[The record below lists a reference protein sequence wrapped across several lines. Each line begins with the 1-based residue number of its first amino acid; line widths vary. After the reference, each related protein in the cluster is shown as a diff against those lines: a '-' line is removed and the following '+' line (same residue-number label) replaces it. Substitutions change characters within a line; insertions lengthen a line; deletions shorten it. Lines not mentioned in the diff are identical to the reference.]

1 MVREGGRVGAMH
13 NKDEEILMATAT
25 AVPALVSI
33 EEYLASSYEP
43 DLEYVDGVLEEKNM
57 GERDHGFLQAMIT
70 AWFVNHR
77 SEWGIDVVLEY
88 RTRTSKTRVRL
99 PDICVVRQ
107 GEGAERVRVTA
118 PLLCIEILS
127 PEDRPGRV
135 MKRLDDFV
143 AMGAENLWILD
154 PSDRSAATYSRLG
167 MKPVEG
173 NRLEIAGTGIYLDV
187 AETFAVLPQNEGLRG
202 C

>member
-1 MVREGGRVGAMH
+1 MG
-13 NKDEEILMATAT
+13 TAT
-25 AVPALVSI
+25 HVSALIPI

-57 GERDHGFLQAMIT
+57 GEWNHSFLQLAIGT
-70 AWFVNHR
+70 WFFNHR
-77 SEWGIDVVLEY
+77 AEWKINVLTEY

-99 PDICVVRQ
+99 PDVCIVRQ
-107 GEGAERVRVTA
+107 GEQIEQVRVTA

-154 PSDRSAATYSRLG
+154 PSDRSASTYTRFG
-167 MKPVEG
+167 MKPLDG
-173 NRLEIAGTGIYLDV
+173 TRLQIPESPIYLDIEKIFDELDQ
-187 AETFAVLPQNEGLRG
+187 ANGSAS
-202 C
+202 

>member
-1 MVREGGRVGAMH
+1 M
-13 NKDEEILMATAT
+13 MATA
-25 AVPALVSI
+25 AALPKLISM
-33 EEYLASSYEP
+33 EEYLCSSYEP
-43 DLEYVDGVLEEKNM
+43 DLEFVDGMLEEKCM
-57 GERDHGFLQAMIT
+57 GTWEHGFLQAVIT

-77 SEWGIDVVLEY
+77 AEWKIDVVNEY

-107 GEGAERVRVTA
+107 GRPVEQVGVTA

-135 MKRLDDFV
+135 MRRLDDFV
-143 AMGAENLWILD
+143 AMGVENLWILD
-154 PSDRSAATYSRLG
+154 PSDRSAATYTRFG

-173 NRLEIAGTGIYLDV
+173 TRLEIAGTGIWLDV
-187 AETFAVLPQNEGLRG
+187 GEMFGLLDGR
-202 C
+202 

>member
-1 MVREGGRVGAMH
+1 
-13 NKDEEILMATAT
+13 MAT
-25 AVPALVSI
+25 VSPLDELIPI

-57 GERDHGFLQAMIT
+57 GERDHGFLQMAIGS
-70 AWFVNHR
+70 WFFTHR
-77 SEWGIDVVLEY
+77 AEWGIDVLAEY
-88 RTRTSKTRVRL
+88 RTRVSRTRVRL
-99 PDICVVRQ
+99 PDVCVVRQ
-107 GEGAERVRVTA
+107 GEGKERVRVTP

-154 PSDRSAATYSRLG
+154 PSDRSAATYSRFG
-167 MKPVEG
+167 MKPFEG
-173 NRLEIAGTGIYLDV
+173 DRLEIEGTGIYLDV
-187 AETFAVLPQNEGLRG
+187 KMIFATLD
-202 C
+202 

>member
-1 MVREGGRVGAMH
+1 
-13 NKDEEILMATAT
+13 MATAT
-25 AVPALVSI
+25 MMPELVPL

-57 GERDHGFLQAMIT
+57 GERDHGFLQMAIG
-70 AWFVNHR
+70 AWFFNHR
-77 SEWGIDVVLEY
+77 AEWKIDVIGEY

-99 PDICVVRQ
+99 PDVCVVWQ
-107 GEGAERVRVTA
+107 GEGAEKVRVTP

-143 AMGAENLWILD
+143 AMGVENIWVLD
-154 PSDRSAATYSRLG
+154 PSDRSAATYSRFG
-167 MKPVEG
+167 MKPVSG
-173 NRLEIAGTGIYLDV
+173 DRLAIADSPVYLDV
-187 AETFAVLPQNEGLRG
+187 AGVFSSLDGVPLG
-202 C
+202 

>member
-1 MVREGGRVGAMH
+1 MS
-13 NKDEEILMATAT
+13 TAS
-25 AVPALVSI
+25 APAALISI
-33 EEYLASSYEP
+33 EEYLSTSYEP

-57 GERDHGFLQAMIT
+57 GEWDHGFLQAAIG
-70 AWFVNHR
+70 AWFFNHR
-77 SEWGIDVVLEY
+77 AEWGIDVLAEY

-107 GEGAERVRVTA
+107 GEGKERVRVTP

-143 AMGAENLWILD
+143 AMGTEHLWILD
-154 PSDRSAATYSRLG
+154 PSDRSAATYTGFG
-167 MKPVEG
+167 MKPVMG
-173 NRLEIAGTGIYLDV
+173 DRLEIAGTGIYLDV
-187 AETFAVLPQNEGLRG
+187 AATFATLD
-202 C
+202 

>member
-1 MVREGGRVGAMH
+1 
-13 NKDEEILMATAT
+13 MATAT
-25 AVPALVSI
+25 AVTELVSM

-57 GERDHGFLQAMIT
+57 GEWDHSFLQAMIT
-70 AWFVNHR
+70 GWFVNHR
-77 SEWGIDVVLEY
+77 AEWKIDVLTEY

-99 PDICVVRQ
+99 PDICVVWQ
-107 GEGAERVRVTA
+107 GAAAERVRVTA

-167 MKPVEG
+167 MKPLDG
-173 NRLEIAGTGIYLDV
+173 NRLEIAWDGNFPRCGRNVCV
-187 AETFAVLPQNEGLRG
+187 AEVALWLGRVPQRLKPQVKQVTEQHG
-202 C
+202 

>member
-1 MVREGGRVGAMH
+1 
-13 NKDEEILMATAT
+13 MATAS
-25 AVPALVSI
+25 APAALLSI
-33 EEYLASSYEP
+33 EEYLATSYEP

-57 GERDHGFLQAMIT
+57 GEWDHGFLQAAIG
-70 AWFVNHR
+70 AWFFNHR
-77 SEWGIDVVLEY
+77 AEWKIDVVMEY

-99 PDICVVRQ
+99 PDICVVWQ
-107 GEGAERVRVTA
+107 GQGKERVRVTP

-143 AMGAENLWILD
+143 AMGAEHLWILD
-154 PSDRSAATYSRLG
+154 PSDRSAATYTRLG

-173 NRLEIAGTGIYLDV
+173 DRLEIAGTGIYLDV
-187 AETFAVLPQNEGLRG
+187 AAIFATLD
-202 C
+202 